1 MKAKKELNHSE
12 LTLTQTEGTVDTQ
25 IHVSQAS
32 VSLDCFVIGPF
43 SKPKIRTDLERLE
56 HKVEDQCSN
65 AQEDADTLDVMLVDG
80 KVNASSL

>member
-1 MKAKKELNHSE
+1 MGQSNMKAKKELNHSE

-43 SKPKIRTDLERLE
+43 S
-56 HKVEDQCSN
+56 
-65 AQEDADTLDVMLVDG
+65 
-80 KVNASSL
+80 